1 MATNQTVETNKSV
14 SAFIK
19 SVKDET
25 KRKDSFQLIE
35 IMSNITKLDA
45 KMWGPAIVGFGSCH
59 YVYES
64 GREGDMPLVA
74 FSPRAN
80 GLVLYLSGKFE
91 QREELLQKLGKHKTA
106 KACLYI
112 KKLEDVN
119 MPVLKKMITNSV
131 KHTKSRYPVTKK

>member
-1 MATNQTVETNKSV
+1 MATNKTVETGKSV
-14 SAFIK
+14 TAFIK
-19 SVKDET
+19 AVKDET
-25 KRKDSFQLIE
+25 KRKDSFELVS
-35 IMSNITKLDA
+35 IMSKITKLEA

-80 GLVLYLSGKFE
+80 GLVIYLSTNFD
-91 QREELLQKLGKHKTA
+91 QREELLQQLGKHKTA
-106 KACLYI
+106 KVCLYI

-119 MPVLKKMITNSV
+119 IPVLKKMIVNSL
-131 KHTKSRYPVTKK
+131 KHTKTRYPMTKK

>member
-14 SAFIK
+14 TAFIK

-25 KRKDSFQLIE
+25 KRNDSFQLIE
-35 IMSNITKLDA
+35 IMSNITKLEA